1 MIKENFYET
10 MFILPSDV
18 FSRNAEEITSKLEKT
33 IEGLGGKIRVSRLW
47 EERKLAYSIKNRSR
61 GVYWVIYYRIE
72 TDKVAELD
80 LQFRL
85 NGNVLRFL
93 TIKLDSRLEELV
105 LQRSLA
111 EPASETEGQ
120 ASDVKVDAVDEDDE
134 DDDDEDEA
142 SVDEAF

>member
-1 MIKENFYET
+1 

-18 FSRNAEEITSKLEKT
+18 FSRNAEELTSKLEKT

-85 NGNVLRFL
+85 NGNVIRFL
-93 TIKLDSRLEELV
+93 TVKLDPRLEELV

-120 ASDVKVDAVDEDDE
+120 ASDVKVDAIDEDDE
-134 DDDDEDEA
+134 DEDEDEDEA
-142 SVDEAF
+142 SVDEVF